1 MNGEIKLIV
10 EFLKKILNKKLIHS
24 VHTEEISK
32 EEIFTQ
38 YINIINSKSDSQKAV
53 LAKNLITIIVE
64 YLNYY
69 ELIQTIE
76 GNNKSLKNCQIEQI
90 YGILGKKMH
99 LNPRIHVVKNNKDI
113 DINDIPILIDPWNKD
128 RVINNILFF
137 IDENNIF
144 DWKNSNGN
152 IQNYYIK
159 PMNIIICRGGNHS
172 QFAAKIQKQG
182 ITTITEIRDFSNIY
196 EEVHFNGENYIDN
209 NGEIIR
215 IEYNKDTIFFYSG
228 LIFELGR
235 YLLEF
240 KYII

>member
-10 EFLKKILNKKLIHS
+10 KCLKKILNKKLIHNNR
-24 VHTEEISK
+24 TEEISK

-38 YINIINSKSDSQKAV
+38 YINIINSKSGSQKAV

-90 YGILGKKMH
+90 YGILSNKMC
-99 LNPRIHVVKNNKDI
+99 LNPIINVVENKKDI

-137 IDENNIF
+137 IDENTIF

-172 QFAAKIQKQG
+172 QFAAKIKKQG

-196 EEVHFNGENYIDN
+196 QKIHFNGKNYIDN
-209 NGEIIR
+209 NGEIIT
-215 IEYNKDTIFFYSG
+215 IEYNKDEIFFYSG

-235 YLLEF
+235 YLL
-240 KYII
+240 